1 MIDAILENTPLR
13 QINCRVEATTASTP
27 YTFTN
32 KTDLISVQVDR
43 QGESKFFGFG
53 ISQKATIKIRDK
65 DRVYNLENGNNF
77 NVFFNEVAALPSF
90 IATEVK
96 RNENNNEL
104 TITAQDALYKAS
116 QHKVSEISLQDYTI
130 KDFASSCASLL
141 GVRLTISPLLAIAF
155 SRYYADGANFSG
167 NETIRDALNDV
178 AEITQSIYYIDNTN
192 HLRFKFIGEG
202 DDYEIDKTKYF
213 TLSAK
218 KPLSLEA
225 ITSATELG
233 DNITAGYPEDG
244 ETQTIKNNAF
254 LDLLEDRADVLNDIV
269 SNIAGNS
276 NTPFTCEWRGDYR
289 VELCDYL
296 CIITKD
302 DSEFYAKLITD
313 TITYNG
319 GYKQKS
325 SWEFKDDSASHTNSA
340 TLGET
345 LKETFAKVDKQGKRI
360 DLVASEASANGEAI
374 AALQVNTGSI
384 SASVSKM
391 EQNTNDAL
399 GQLTGEIAALTSKV
413 NATITPE
420 QVQLTI
426 SQELANGVDKVET
439 SSGFTFNETGLTI
452 SKSNSE
458 ISTTI
463 TEDGMSISKGNDAP
477 LLTANNEGVQA
488 IDLHATTFLIIG
500 GNSRFE
506 DYDNKRR
513 TGCFW
518 IG

>member
-13 QINCRVEATTASTP
+13 QIVCRVEAQASIP
-27 YTFTN
+27 YTFTSN
-32 KTDLISVQVDR
+32 TDLISVQVDR
-43 QGESKFFGFG
+43 QGENKFFGFG
-53 ISQKATIKIRDK
+53 ISQKATINIRDK
-65 DRVYNLENGNNF
+65 NRVYALANGDSF
-77 NVFFNEVAALPSF
+77 NVFFNEVAALPRF

-104 TITAQDALYKAS
+104 TITAQDALHKATA
-116 QHKVSEISLQDYTI
+116 HKVSELDIQAYTLQE
-130 KDFASSCASLL
+130 FVEACAAML
-141 GVRLTISPLLAIAF
+141 GVGVSLRTQADF
-155 SRYYADGANFSG
+155 SRYYEDGANFSG
-167 NETIRDALNDV
+167 NETLRDALDDV
-178 AEITQSIYYIDNTN
+178 AEITHSIYYIDNAN
-192 HLRFKFIGEG
+192 NLCFRDIGFGEV
-202 DDYEIDKTKYF
+202 YPIDKSMYF
-213 TLSAK
+213 TLSAQK
-218 KPLSLEA
+218 ELTLEA

-233 DNITAGYPEDG
+233 DNITAGNTENG
-244 ETQTIKNNAF
+244 VTQTIKNNAF
-254 LDLLEDRADVLNDIV
+254 LDLLDDRADVLNDIV
-269 SNIAGNS
+269 LFTAGNHL
-276 NTPFTCEWRGDYR
+276 TPFTCEWRGDYR
-289 VELCDYL
+289 VELGDFL
-296 CIITKD
+296 CITTKD
-302 DSEFYAKLITD
+302 DGEIYARLITD

-325 SWEFKDDSASHTNSA
+325 SWEFKEATAASTNPT

-345 LKETFAKVDKQGKRI
+345 LKETFAKVDKQEKRI

-463 TEDGMSISKGNDAP
+463 TEDGMTISKGNDAP